1 VDIRKKKS
9 TAYTRYSPQNSK
21 IINKLKGPSE
31 DASVSLGREKKA
43 TSRHEGGSH
52 LGRKVDWIWE
62 RRNPNLVLDEE
73 KKTEALRASKK
84 NQNRQLWEVGGWV
97 YPPECTRGL
106 RGERLSGLKGRDLS

>member
-1 VDIRKKKS
+1 MDISQRKITEYTKIQSTDLKK
-9 TAYTRYSPQNSK
+9 
-21 IINKLKGPSE
+21 INKVKGPSE